1 MSRKEV
7 PRAGL
12 LKAALARRIT
22 NDEGA
27 RALHL
32 SVRQFIRVK
41 HRFQAAGPPGL
52 CHRLRGRPSPRRL
65 PADVRARV
73 AALLQTAYGDVNDCH
88 VTEKLREVEGL
99 LVSRASVR
107 RIRRSLDLPAKHR
120 RRPRQHRARRT
131 PESRMGALVQLDG
144 SPHAWL
150 EARGPALTLH
160 GAIDDATSTVLAL
173 HFRPT
178 EDLHGYATLLHQI
191 GTAYGLPL
199 ALYGD
204 RFGVFVR
211 NDAHWTL
218 AEELQGHQHPTHFG
232 QILRDLAIGFRPA
245 GSPQAKGRIERLWRT
260 LQDRLV
266 VELRLRGLGT
276 QEAANAFLPDFLA
289 DYNRRFTHPPT
300 DAHAA
305 WRPRPRD
312 LADQLSCRYT
322 RTVARDNTARLGARW
337 VQIPPGPSGRSY
349 AGSRVDLRECVDGRL
364 LVFRAGARLVSQP
377 SPGPD
382 FVLTPRS
389 KPHAERTRRLRA
401 SRSAP
406 EEGGRYPGIPQ
417 NRPSAPARRA
427 ATPTTATLRPPATH
441 PWRRSLTLR
450 RRARNP
456 STPHAGVT
464 FSRNS

>member
-12 LKAALARRIT
+12 LKAALAGKVT

-27 RALHL
+27 GALHL

-41 HRFQAAGPPGL
+41 HRFQTDGAPGL

-73 AALLQTAYGDVNDCH
+73 AALLQTTYLDVNDCH
-88 VTEKLREVEGL
+88 ATEKLREVEGL

-107 RIRRSLDLPAKHR
+107 RIRRALDLPAKHR
-120 RRPRQHRARRT
+120 RRPRQHRAHRT
-131 PESRMGALVQLDG
+131 PEARMGALVQLDG
-144 SPHAWL
+144 SPCDWL
-150 EARGPALTLH
+150 EGRGPAMTLL

-178 EDLHGYATLLHQI
+178 EDLHGYATVLHHV

-199 ALYGD
+199 TFYGD
-204 RFGVFVR
+204 RFGALVR
-211 NDAHWTL
+211 TDAHWTL
-218 AEELQGHQHPTHFG
+218 EEELQGHQHPTHFG
-232 QILRDLAIGFRPA
+232 QVLRDLAIGFLAA

-266 VELRLRGLGT
+266 VELRLRGIAT
-276 QEAANAFLPDFLA
+276 RAAANAFLPEFLA
-289 DYNRRFTHPPT
+289 DYNHRFAHPPT

-312 LADQLSCRYT
+312 FADQLSCRYT
-322 RTVARDNTARLGARW
+322 RVVAPDNTVRLGTRW
-337 VQIPPGPSGRSY
+337 VQIPPGPSGRSS

-364 LVFRAGARLVSQP
+364 LVFRAPGGRLVSQP

-382 FVLTPRS
+382 FVLKPRS

-401 SRSAP
+401 SRTAS
-406 EEGGRYPGIPQ
+406 EQGGRYPGIPQ
-417 NRPSAPARRA
+417 TRPSGTAPRRT
-427 ATPTTATLRPPATH
+427 TPTPQAARPAPTH
-441 PWRRSLTLR
+441 PWRRPFTPR
-450 RRARNP
+450 RR
-456 STPHAGVT
+456 TPHAGVT